1 MKRIQWLTTLVLA
14 VVLLA
19 VEVQA
24 RGIFGIIVVVKDTKT
39 TGQNFESES
48 KSTGNIGGAGHQLA
62 NLPNIGQG
70 LDSNGKPMEMTGAD
84 GLPINL
90 AGFQTQYQSEATN
103 TASLES
109 ALEYLRA
116 DQSDVT
122 RAGNDAAQSDT
133 GDKNRAGPSTNT
145 AITGQGVSNASQK
158 QPNAQGQPTNTEAN
172 PVTVQ
177 VNKAELE
184 EFQAQALANKAALDA
199 AKATEARLRA
209 EAAQAQEDIQ
219 VLYRQR
225 DAANA
230 AAAAATGGA
239 TPGD

>member
-1 MKRIQWLTTLVLA
+1 MKRVSGISIGLVA
-14 VVLLA
+14 IMLLA
-19 VEVQA
+19 AVAQA
-24 RGIFGIIVVVKDTKT
+24 GFTLGLINISKETKT
-39 TGQNFESES
+39 TGQLFETES

-70 LDSNGKPMEMTGAD
+70 LDANGEPREMTGAD

-109 ALEYLRA
+109 AIDLIRA
-116 DQSDVT
+116 NQSDVT
-122 RAGNDAAQSDT
+122 RAGGDATQSDT

-145 AITGQGVSNASQK
+145 AVTGQGVSNASQK
-158 QPNAQGQPTNTEAN
+158 QPNAQGQPTNTESN

-199 AKATEARLRA
+199 AKATEARLRP
-209 EAAQAQEDIQ
+209 ENAAAQEDMQ
-219 VLYRQR
+219 KL
-225 DAANA
+225 AARNSDLQNMLKPS
-230 AAAAATGGA
+230 TQGE
-239 TPGD
+239 